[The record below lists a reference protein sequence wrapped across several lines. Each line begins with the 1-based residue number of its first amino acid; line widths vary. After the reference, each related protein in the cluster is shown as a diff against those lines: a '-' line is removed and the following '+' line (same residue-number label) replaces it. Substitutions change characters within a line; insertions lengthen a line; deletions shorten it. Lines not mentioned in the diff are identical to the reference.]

1 MCSFRINVQ
10 FLEDFERGLKMSFSS
25 TPWSSVAN
33 NPILDILDL
42 ESSQAVAGCNRYQV
56 SSPVSLSLKMPQF
69 LIRSAIRYSVTYK
82 EVEDGICLIVIHD
95 AVKVLKSSGKH
106 DCLANLVISYTS

>member
-1 MCSFRINVQ
+1 MY
-10 FLEDFERGLKMSFSS
+10 FLS

-42 ESSQAVAGCNRYQV
+42 ESSLAVAACNRYQV

-82 EVEDGICLIVIHD
+82 AQCARTDLNKRFLPKPMTTTG
-95 AVKVLKSSGKH
+95 
-106 DCLANLVISYTS
+106 

>member
-1 MCSFRINVQ
+1 MY
-10 FLEDFERGLKMSFSS
+10 FLS

-42 ESSQAVAGCNRYQV
+42 ESSLAVAACNRYQV

-82 EVEDGICLIVIHD
+82 ELEDGTYMSNRYSRCSKSAEVIR
-95 AVKVLKSSGKH
+95 K
-106 DCLANLVISYTS
+106 T

>member
-1 MCSFRINVQ
+1 MY
-10 FLEDFERGLKMSFSS
+10 FLS

-42 ESSQAVAGCNRYQV
+42 ESSLAVAACNRYQV

-69 LIRSAIRYSVTYK
+69 LIRSAIRYSVTY
-82 EVEDGICLIVIHD
+82 EALEDAGICLIVIHD

-106 DCLANLVISYTS
+106 DCHANLVILYTS

>member
-1 MCSFRINVQ
+1 MFIFWN
-10 FLEDFERGLKMSFSS
+10 FGTGLKMYFLL

-33 NPILDILDL
+33 NPILDMLDL
-42 ESSQAVAGCNRYQV
+42 ESSLAVAACNRYQV

-69 LIRSAIRYSVTYK
+69 LIRSAIRYSVTY
-82 EVEDGICLIVIHD
+82 EAVEDGICLIVIHD
-95 AVKVLKSSGKH
+95 AVKVLKSSEKH